1 MCVSHSCSVVVAAVC
16 ALRTAHCRFYHDP
29 SGSPWQLATATW
41 VRCSS
46 RAVKRGR
53 NRRYQGQTALTS
65 SLSRGSTLPPLAR
78 VVAIPAADSVRFP
91 LEWKKAGYGLT
102 HAFWLL
108 LTFFNFRVFQ
118 VPEFWRR
125 SGSARSVRFGSRGR
139 GFAATRHPNPCRLPT
154 SAHCCWKEEAKILRA
169 ILNHKE
175 NAATTVDWTSRSSA
189 GLAVGGG
196 EALYDVDYNSMEHMG
211 RYRRTGGVPPQE
223 HSL

>member
-1 MCVSHSCSVVVAAVC
+1 MTPAGAFGNGNVGT
-16 ALRTAHCRFYHDP
+16 L
-29 SGSPWQLATATW
+29 

-78 VVAIPAADSVRFP
+78 VVTIPAADSVRFP

-139 GFAATRHPNPCRLPT
+139 GFAATQIPAGCQLQL
-154 SAHCCWKEEAKILRA
+154 I
-169 ILNHKE
+169 
-175 NAATTVDWTSRSSA
+175 AAGRRRRRYFVRSSTTKRMQQPQLIGPA
-189 GLAVGGG
+189 DHQRGWRLAEGRH
-196 EALYDVDYNSMEHMG
+196 SMM
-211 RYRRTGGVPPQE
+211 
-223 HSL
+223 